1 MKIVF
6 LDVDGV
12 LNSQRVADRIG
23 WGGHFNESEEATHEN
38 VKWGQSLV
46 DNLKEIV
53 QKTGAQIVMSSTWRK
68 FFSIEKFKEMFAVY
82 NFNDAPVIDKTPG
95 GYRSRGMEIDEWLAD
110 NPHVKQYVILDDYDD
125 FLPEQAQ
132 YYVETDPEVGLSE
145 EDRDKAIQILNGSY
159 DKNISDRTSSSGS

>member
-12 LNSQRVADRIG
+12 LNSQRIANRIG
-23 WGGHFNESEEATHEN
+23 WGGHFDESEEATHDN

-53 QKTGAQIVMSSTWRK
+53 QKTGAQIVISSTWRK
-68 FFSIEKFKEMFAVY
+68 FFSIQKFKDMFAVY

-95 GYRSRGMEIDEWLAD
+95 GYANRGLEINRWLAD
-110 NPHVKQYVILDDYDD
+110 NPSVTGYVILDDYPD
-125 FLPEQAQ
+125 FLPEQNVF
-132 YYVETDPEVGLSE
+132 YVETDPEIGLTE
-145 EDRDKAIQILNGSY
+145 QDRDRAIQILNGGYES
-159 DKNISDRTSSSGS
+159 IP